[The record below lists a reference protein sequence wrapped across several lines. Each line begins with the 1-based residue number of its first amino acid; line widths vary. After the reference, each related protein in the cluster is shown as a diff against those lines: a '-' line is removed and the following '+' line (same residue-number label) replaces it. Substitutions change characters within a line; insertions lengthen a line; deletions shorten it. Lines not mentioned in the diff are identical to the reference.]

1 MPSLSDEAVSYL
13 TTNYPFLVQDN
24 LPANTYTC
32 VADETVC
39 VAVKAVFTASKDL
52 SEDVVY
58 EITKAMF
65 DNQADLA
72 KAQAKFGFLEPRGCC
87 CRLLRPASRRREVL
101 QGDRCSV
108 RTPDPERVRKCNCD
122 NA

>member
-52 SEDVVY
+52 SEDVV
-58 EITKAMF
+58 
-65 DNQADLA
+65 
-72 KAQAKFGFLEPRGCC
+72 
-87 CRLLRPASRRREVL
+87 
-101 QGDRCSV
+101 
-108 RTPDPERVRKCNCD
+108 
-122 NA
+122 